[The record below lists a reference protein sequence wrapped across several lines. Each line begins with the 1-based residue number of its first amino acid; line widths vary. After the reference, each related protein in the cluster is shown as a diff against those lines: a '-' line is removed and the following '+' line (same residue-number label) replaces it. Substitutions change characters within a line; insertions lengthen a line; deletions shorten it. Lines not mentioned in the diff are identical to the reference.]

1 MSQGR
6 YITPISQ
13 AGAKLYAAIMAGA
26 DAKEA
31 AIRHGMS
38 WSYANRLARD
48 AGLTRRLLTAQ
59 EWDDVLLARSAV
71 LTGRA
76 RLTRDA
82 SVRA

>member
-6 YITPISQ
+6 YITPISP

-31 AIRHGMS
+31 ALRHGMS

-48 AGLTRRLLTAQ
+48 AGLTRRLLTPQ
-59 EWDDVLLARSAV
+59 EWENVLLARSAG

-76 RLTRDA
+76 RIAR
-82 SVRA
+82 